1 MIITKGE
8 NAMKPVICEK
18 RTYSVQEIMKIL
30 NIGKNSAYKLVS
42 SNAFKTIRIGKTIRI
57 SKVSFDNWLNSQI

>member
-1 MIITKGE
+1 
-8 NAMKPVICEK
+8 MKPVICEK

-30 NIGKNSAYKLVS
+30 NIGKNSAYKLVA
-42 SNAFKTIRIGKTIRI
+42 SNAFKTIRIGKTIRV